1 MSCLYVAVSTVS
13 IQRQKGVGVIEFAVS
28 AGMLVIFIIAI
39 PLVGKIANLNI
50 LAIQSLDYAAWEV
63 QKREG
68 TATSAILTRDV
79 NDRFFAASGAYV
91 KTGSVPLGANLG
103 FSGAQGKAMVIRGS
117 VKVQVTPITN
127 RSNDLFNFD
136 EVGRLTRDLKLSS
149 NSYYKVKVTVPLT
162 NLKMLDGL
170 SDSLV
175 ITKEMNVL
183 TNSWISKS
191 NIDTNDHIKNA
202 GIRVYPHQRASVLI
216 NKLKPV
222 FDLFGEPTIRTDV
235 VDSSVVPR

>member
-1 MSCLYVAVSTVS
+1 MSF
-13 IQRQKGVGVIEFAVS
+13 QNQKGVGVIEFAVS
-28 AGMLVIFIIAI
+28 AGMLVIFIITI
-39 PLVGKIANLNI
+39 PLIGKIANLNL

-103 FSGAQGKAMVIRGS
+103 FSGAQGKAMVTRGS

-127 RSNDLFNFD
+127 NSNDRFNFHD
-136 EVGRLTRDLKLSS
+136 IGRLTRDLKLSS
-149 NSYYKVKVTVPLT
+149 NSYYKVKVTVPLV
-162 NLKMLDGL
+162 NLKMLEGL
-170 SDSLV
+170 TDSLV

-183 TNSWISKS
+183 TNGWSSIS
-191 NIDTNDHIKNA
+191 NIDTNNRIKKS
-202 GIRVYPHQRASVLI
+202 GIRVYPHQKASGLI
-216 NKLKPV
+216 NALRPV
-222 FDLFGEPTIRTDV
+222 FRLFQEPEINTDV

>member
-1 MSCLYVAVSTVS
+1 MMSIDQARFKN
-13 IQRQKGVGVIEFAVS
+13 QRQQGVGVVEFAVS

-39 PLVGKIANLNI
+39 PLIGKIANLNI

-91 KTGSVPLGANLG
+91 KTGSVPLGTNLG
-103 FSGAQGKAMVIRGS
+103 FTGAQGKPIVARGS
-117 VKVQVTPITN
+117 VRVQVTPITN
-127 RSNDLFNFD
+127 KSNDLFNFN

-149 NSYYKVKVTVPLT
+149 DSYYKVKVTVPLT

-183 TNSWISKS
+183 ASGWASSS
-191 NIDTNDHIKNA
+191 NVDTNDRIKHA
-202 GIRVYPHQRASVLI
+202 GIRVYPHQKASGLI
-216 NKLKPV
+216 RQLQPV
-222 FDLFGEPTIRTDV
+222 FSLFGEPTINTDV